1 MNVRSLASL
10 VVVLLVGAA
19 GCPVDSKPEDPPL
32 PDTRVPDGRDGGDEM
47 PGPDADR
54 ECREGGDLVIGQ
66 TSADRA
72 SFTPYSEAD
81 AEVRLVHGFQGGYHV
96 EPAVY
101 VPDGPDGEF
110 ESDVYYD
117 VWQLADGERLNRRRR
132 YLVTHHGWLD
142 YEGGL
147 LHHSNP
153 VILAVSSPEAL
164 VGDRVC
170 LEVRVD
176 IAGGPE
182 VSGTRIATVVDGGRP

>member
-1 MNVRSLASL
+1 MNDWSLALLVMVL
-10 VVVLLVGAA
+10 VVGGA
-19 GCPVDSKPEDPPL
+19 GCPVDSESDDPLL
-32 PDTRVPDGRDGGDEM
+32 PDTGPPDGRDGGEVM

-54 ECREGGDLVIGQ
+54 ECREGGALGLGQ
-66 TSADRA
+66 SSASRA
-72 SFTPYSEAD
+72 SYTPYSDEG
-81 AEVRLVHGFQGGYHV
+81 AEVRLVHGFQGGYHL

-110 ESDVYYD
+110 ESEVYYD
-117 VWQLADGERLNRRRR
+117 VWRLSDGERLNRRRR

-176 IAGGPE
+176 IEGGRE